1 MLLFCFYFVDYEL
14 DLRNLKLL
22 LSKNLLYKYINF
34 FIRSQTNNSLE
45 KIILPQSK
53 LGKNKNQIISLYLCH
68 KNQFMQFSESRN
80 ASRWIIIFAS
90 FLIIILILWNTYTFF
105 QIFKQE
111 ERLKMNLWAN
121 AQKTLINA
129 GENTDLELPLQIF
142 SNNTSIPIMLTEND
156 SIINSINIDEAIVDD
171 KQKSTRFLGGLKSE
185 NDPIEI
191 EYVSGKFQYLYY
203 GDSELLK
210 KLKYYPIAL
219 LLIIV
224 LFAAL
229 VYNFYKSTK
238 MATQNKLWAGM
249 AKETAHQIGTP
260 LTSLVGWVEI
270 LKSEN
275 VDEATTSEI
284 EKDIERLQTITER
297 FSKIGS
303 EPKLENKDII
313 EETQKSY
320 DYLQSRFSKQIEFSF
335 SGPKAPV
342 IVLFNPV
349 LHSWTIENLV
359 KNAIDAMK
367 GRGKLALEVLHE
379 GGLVKIN
386 ISDTGNGIPKNKY
399 KSVFE
404 PGFTTKKR
412 GWGLGLSLTRRIV
425 EEYHKGTIKVLQ
437 SEIGKGTTMQVCF
450 KVTELI

>member
-1 MLLFCFYFVDYEL
+1 
-14 DLRNLKLL
+14 
-22 LSKNLLYKYINF
+22 
-34 FIRSQTNNSLE
+34 
-45 KIILPQSK
+45 
-53 LGKNKNQIISLYLCH
+53 
-68 KNQFMQFSESRN
+68 MQFSESRN
-80 ASRWIIIFAS
+80 TSRWIIIFAS
-90 FLIIILILWNTYTFF
+90 FLIISLILWNTYTFF
-105 QIFKQE
+105 QIFKHE

-121 AQKTLINA
+121 AEKILINA

-156 SIINSINIDEAIVDD
+156 SIINTKNIDDKIV
-171 KQKSTRFLGGLKSE
+171 SNTTRASAFLAGLKNE
-185 NDPIEI
+185 NDPIVI
-191 EYVSGKFQYLYY
+191 EYVPGKFQYLYY
-203 GDSELLK
+203 GDSLLLK
-210 KLKYYPIAL
+210 KLKYYPVAL

-229 VYNFYKSTK
+229 VYNFYRSTK

-275 VDEATTSEI
+275 VDEATTNEI
-284 EKDIERLQTITER
+284 EKDIERLQTITDR

-303 EPKLENKDII
+303 EPKLENLDII

-320 DYLQSRFSKQIEFSF
+320 DYLQSRFSKQIEFTF
-335 SGPKAPV
+335 TGPEVPI
-342 IVLFNPV
+342 IVLFNPT

-379 GGLVKIN
+379 GGFVRIN
-386 ISDTGNGIPKNKY
+386 ISDTGNGIPKNHF

-412 GWGLGLSLTRRIV
+412 GWGLGLSLTKRIV
-425 EEYHKGTIKVLQ
+425 EEYHKGTIKVLH
-437 SEIGKGTTMQVCF
+437 SEIGKGTTMQIRF